1 MSTTIVTDAELQ
13 QDVLEE
19 LKWEPSV
26 NAAAIGVAVRNG
38 IVTLTGN
45 VSSFMERFAAEKAAK
60 RVYGVKAVVNEVEVR
75 LPGASQRT
83 DGDIA
88 EAAVNALKSHLS
100 VPADKIKVTVSKGLV
115 TLEGEVEWNYQRV
128 AAENAVREIPGVV
141 GVTNLITVR
150 PRVSPT
156 EIKLKIEDALKRD
169 AELDARRITVEV
181 EGGMV
186 ILRGAVRSLAEK
198 EEAERA
204 AWSAPG
210 VFSVDNQIT
219 VSP

>member
-1 MSTTIVTDAELQ
+1 MNTTIVTDAELQ
-13 QDVLEE
+13 RDVQEE

-26 NAAAIGVAVRNG
+26 NSAAIGVAVKEG
-38 IVTLTGN
+38 VVILTGT

-60 RVYGVKAVVNEVEVR
+60 RVYGVRAVVNEIEIK
-75 LPGASQRT
+75 LPGASRRT
-83 DGDIA
+83 DEDIA
-88 EAAVNALKSHLS
+88 AAAVNALRSHLS
-100 VPADKIKVTVSKGLV
+100 VPAEKIKVTVGKGLV
-115 TLEGEVEWNYQRV
+115 KLEGEVEWNYQRV
-128 AAENAVREIPGVV
+128 AAERAVRDLPGVV
-141 GVTNLITVR
+141 GVTNLITVK

-156 EIKLKIEDALKRD
+156 EIQLKIEDALKRD

-181 EGGMV
+181 EGGKV

-210 VFSVDNQIT
+210 VFNVDNQIT